1 MASPKTVDLFLS
13 TDVVM
18 PQDGEMG
25 NLTHVQI
32 IASRNFKPS
41 SLIINN

>member
-13 TDVVM
+13 TDVAM

-25 NLTHVQI
+25 SVI
-32 IASRNFKPS
+32 FD
-41 SLIINN
+41 INDSKSKF